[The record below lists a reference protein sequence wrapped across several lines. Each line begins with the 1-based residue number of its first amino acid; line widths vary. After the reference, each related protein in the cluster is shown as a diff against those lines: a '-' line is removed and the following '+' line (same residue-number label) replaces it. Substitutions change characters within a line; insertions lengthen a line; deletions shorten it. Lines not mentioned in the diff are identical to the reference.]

1 MAEDGNMGCQSDRE
15 MKRVQK
21 ILEHPFY
28 KECIVRIEKHE
39 EDRDFCKHDMGHF
52 LDVARIA
59 MLLNITENKEPIKK
73 DVVYGT
79 ALLHDIGRFVQYEE
93 GTDHAEASAKLAP
106 GILKDC
112 GYKDKERKLMAQAIK
127 SHRDKKI
134 KGGSDLKGI
143 LYRADKASR
152 PCYSC
157 IMEPSCDWKR
167 KKKNQRIKH

>member
-1 MAEDGNMGCQSDRE
+1 MGRQSEKE

-28 KECIVRIEKHE
+28 RECMARIEKHE
-39 EDRDFCKHDMGHF
+39 ESRTFCGHGMGHF

-59 MLLNITENKEPIKK
+59 MVLNVTENKEPIKK
-73 DVVYGT
+73 DVVYGA

-93 GTDHAEASAKLAP
+93 GTDHAKASAKLAP
-106 GILKDC
+106 EILKDC
-112 GYKDKERKLMAQAIK
+112 GYKGEERKLITEAIK
-127 SHRDKKI
+127 CHRDKKV
-134 KGGSDLKGI
+134 KKGSDLKGI

-157 IMEPSCDWKR
+157 VMESSCHWKR
-167 KKKNQRIKH
+167 KKKNLKLWI